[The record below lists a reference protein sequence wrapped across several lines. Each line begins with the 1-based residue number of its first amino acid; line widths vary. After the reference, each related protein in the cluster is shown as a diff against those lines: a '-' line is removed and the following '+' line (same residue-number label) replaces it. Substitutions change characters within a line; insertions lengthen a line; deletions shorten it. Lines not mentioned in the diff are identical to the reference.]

1 MSNLFL
7 KIWIDKVTGRV
18 VYALKVVYDI
28 RVEGHLFDA
37 RNQSSGQLLLKWE
50 QRMGKRGRRDN
61 IEMSGKVQA
70 LKSKTRQHSA
80 SQNTEKHKTY
90 IFNIAA

>member
-1 MSNLFL
+1 
-7 KIWIDKVTGRV
+7 
-18 VYALKVVYDI
+18 
-28 RVEGHLFDA
+28 
-37 RNQSSGQLLLKWE
+37 
-50 QRMGKRGRRDN
+50 MGKRGRRGN

-70 LKSKTRQHSA
+70 LKSKTKQHSA